1 MKEKTKMETNGD
13 VLSEGTKKGCMRRR
27 EENEEKARMGENEPN
42 FKDSFKL
49 IIFEY
54 LIFLRF

>member
-1 MKEKTKMETNGD
+1 METNGD